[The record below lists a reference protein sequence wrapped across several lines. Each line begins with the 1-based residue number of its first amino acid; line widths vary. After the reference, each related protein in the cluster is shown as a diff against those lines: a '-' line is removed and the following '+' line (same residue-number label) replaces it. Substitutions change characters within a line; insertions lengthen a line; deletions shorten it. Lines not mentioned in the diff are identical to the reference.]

1 MAPNPKKKHSKR
13 RQGGTWANY
22 KLRPMTLAECPQC
35 HSAKLP
41 HRVCRS
47 CGYYN
52 GREVLPVETSGGE

>member
-13 RQGGTWANY
+13 RQGGKWANY
-22 KLRPMTLAECPQC
+22 RLRPVALAECPQC

-52 GREVLPVETSGGE
+52 GREVLPVETDSVE